1 VNVTSDVT
9 LKKKGESIT
18 ASDISVG
25 DIVKLKYDGNNKLVQ
40 IKVSSKHKHTKPSQE
55 KQTSDT
61 SKSDSS
67 DTSSKA

>member
-1 VNVTSDVT
+1 MSVTSDVT

-55 KQTSDT
+55 KQTSEA

-67 DTSSKA
+67 ETSSKS